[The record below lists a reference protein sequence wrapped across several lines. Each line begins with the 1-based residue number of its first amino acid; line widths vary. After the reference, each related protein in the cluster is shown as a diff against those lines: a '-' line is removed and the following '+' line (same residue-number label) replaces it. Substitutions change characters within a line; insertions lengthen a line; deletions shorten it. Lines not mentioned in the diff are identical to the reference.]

1 MQIRIGLILLITS
14 TFVFYT
20 LGLPGNAAITI
31 FMFLSMKLYILKI
44 RL

>member
-1 MQIRIGLILLITS
+1 MQIRIGLIPLITS

-20 LGLPGNAAITI
+20 WELPGNASIRI
-31 FMFLSMKLYILKI
+31 FMFLSIKLYILKI